1 MRPRLWFAYYQFSHS
16 IIRINGS
23 GNHYRFFIIR
33 FFFKTALQS
42 GAILNRYSVPDPG
55 FLFRNAEGE
64 TIKPSKRGITAS
76 SSQYRLA
83 SSVSLGGML
92 EIYDFLI
99 YGLMASYIAENFFPA
114 KDPVT
119 SLLTTL
125 ATFAVGYL
133 TRPLGGIVFGHFGDR
148 YGRKKTFTFSIFLM
162 ALTTALM
169 GCLPGWNS
177 IGAAAPITLV
187 ILRLLQGFSLGGEI
201 PGAITYLSETTPE
214 RRGLVIGILFVA
226 IMIGVSFGTFVHGM
240 LEMHLPEE
248 DMKAWGWRV
257 PFWIGGSLGIVS
269 YHIRKHFA
277 ESGLFEALDQTKA
290 QASIP
295 IVLLFKKHTRGV
307 ICGLMTIGLCGATVT
322 IYSIYM
328 PSYLSS
334 LLGFPREAVAWQ
346 TTLAFLMLSP
356 LCLIFGLLSDLI
368 NHKLILGIMAVIIA
382 TISWPAFQ
390 YFSSPAAEL
399 NKIMLICGFLAATA
413 SGALPPLLISFFP
426 TEIRYTGI
434 ATCYNIGFALF
445 GGIAPFTS
453 TLLAKYSNNTSG
465 PAIYLSL
472 IAVISLVALFIPW
485 PNIQMTSDLFDEKS

>member
-1 MRPRLWFAYYQFSHS
+1 MPQ
-16 IIRINGS
+16 
-23 GNHYRFFIIR
+23 
-33 FFFKTALQS
+33 TT
-42 GAILNRYSVPDPG
+42 P
-55 FLFRNAEGE
+55 
-64 TIKPSKRGITAS
+64 KRCITAS
-76 SSQYRLA
+76 SSQYKLA

-114 KDPVT
+114 EDHIT
-119 SLLTTL
+119 SLINTF
-125 ATFAVGYL
+125 ATFAIGYL
-133 TRPLGGIVFGHFGDR
+133 TRPLGGVVFGHFGDR

-162 ALTTALM
+162 AVTTALM

-177 IGAAAPITLV
+177 IGAAAPITLTL
-187 ILRLLQGFSLGGEI
+187 LRLLQGFSLGGEI

-214 RRGLVIGILFVA
+214 RRGLVIGILFLA

-240 LEMHLPEE
+240 LEMYLSAE
-248 DMKAWGWRV
+248 DMKEWGWRV
-257 PFWIGGSLGIVS
+257 PFWIGGSLGIIS
-269 YHIRKHFA
+269 YHIRKHFS
-277 ESGLFEALDQTKA
+277 ESGFFEALDQTKA

-295 IVLLFKKHTRGV
+295 IVLLFTQHTRGV

-328 PSYLSS
+328 PGFLSS

-356 LCLIFGLLSDLI
+356 LCLIFGLLSDLM
-368 NHKLILGIMAVIIA
+368 NHKLILGIMAIVVA
-382 TISWPAFQ
+382 TTSWPAFQ
-390 YFSSPAAEL
+390 YFSSPDAEL
-399 NKIMLICGFLAATA
+399 NKILLICGLLAATA

-434 ATCYNIGFALF
+434 ATCYNIGFAIF
-445 GGIAPFTS
+445 GGIAPVTS
-453 TLLAKYSNNTSG
+453 TLLAKYSSNTTG

-472 IAVISLVALFIPW
+472 VAVISLIALFIPW
-485 PNIQMTSDLFDEKS
+485 PNVQLTTEQFDEERNL

>member
-1 MRPRLWFAYYQFSHS
+1 MTQ
-16 IIRINGS
+16 
-23 GNHYRFFIIR
+23 
-33 FFFKTALQS
+33 
-42 GAILNRYSVPDPG
+42 
-55 FLFRNAEGE
+55 
-64 TIKPSKRGITAS
+64 TIPKPSKRCITAS
-76 SSQYRLA
+76 SSQYKLA

-114 KDPVT
+114 EDHIT
-119 SLLTTL
+119 SLLSTF
-125 ATFAVGYL
+125 ATFAIGYL

-162 ALTTALM
+162 AVTTALM

-177 IGAAAPITLV
+177 IGAAAPIILIT
-187 ILRLLQGFSLGGEI
+187 LRLLQGFSLGGEI
-201 PGAITYLSETTPE
+201 PGAITYLSESTPE
-214 RRGLVIGILFVA
+214 RRGLVIGILFLA
-226 IMIGVSFGTFVHGM
+226 IMIGISLGTFVHGM
-240 LEMHLPEE
+240 LEMHLSPD
-248 DMKAWGWRV
+248 DMKEWGWRV
-257 PFWIGGSLGIVS
+257 PFWVGGSLGIIS
-269 YHIRKHFA
+269 YHIRKHFS

-295 IVLLFKKHTRGV
+295 IVLLFKQHTRGV
-307 ICGLMTIGLCGATVT
+307 ICGFMTIGLCGATVT

-328 PSYLSS
+328 PSYLAS
-334 LLGFPREAVAWQ
+334 LLGFSREAVAWH

-356 LCLIFGLLSDLI
+356 LCLVFGMLSDLI
-368 NHKLILGIMAVIIA
+368 NHKLILGVMAVVIA
-382 TISWPAFQ
+382 TVSWPAFQ

-399 NKIMLICGFLAATA
+399 NKIMLICGLLAATA

-426 TEIRYTGI
+426 TEVRYTGI
-434 ATCYNIGFALF
+434 ATCYNIGFAIF

-472 IAVISLVALFIPW
+472 IAVISLIALFIPW
-485 PNIQMTSDLFDEKS
+485 PKVQLTTDQLDEDSQSQVTDIHH